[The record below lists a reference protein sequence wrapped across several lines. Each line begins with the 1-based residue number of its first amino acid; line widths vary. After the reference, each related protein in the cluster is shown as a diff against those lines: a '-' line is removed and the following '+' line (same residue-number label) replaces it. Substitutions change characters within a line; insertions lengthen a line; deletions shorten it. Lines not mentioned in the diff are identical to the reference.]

1 MLFAFFFV
9 QNIENFL
16 SRCTIFDLY
25 TVGQMRICV
34 FVAAFAGSNNAVKS
48 CVTDTASCESGIFC
62 VPARGLAGQRHACK
76 FADHACGSW
85 LPWNAEGK
93 GRRWLQIASITLAVA
108 PLRSPAPRH
117 SRAPRCERRPA
128 IVHEMI
134 MVVRY
139 EVAGSRK
146 AVRHLDWPVGSYK
159 RREARADGRRDYA
172 PRRRDAE
179 PRCAPASTPAG
190 CCVSFTG
197 TL

>member
-1 MLFAFFFV
+1 
-9 QNIENFL
+9 
-16 SRCTIFDLY
+16 
-25 TVGQMRICV
+25 MRICV

-48 CVTDTASCESGIFC
+48 CVTDTASCESGIFR

-128 IVHEMI
+128 IVYEMI

-179 PRCAPASTPAG
+179 PHGAPRLRRRRDAVSLSRERCDAVVGKLFEFMTTF
-190 CCVSFTG
+190 SFSHYSCQRRIR
-197 TL
+197 